1 MILLHLVRYES
12 RPTAT
17 AEHNTLTSDYDS
29 SAIADLVRL
38 GQQKTSR
45 GPATG
50 VFNVHGVRTRAE
62 TNSDEVARALADFLR
77 VFPGSDSDEPD
88 IRVHLFTVDSL
99 EASMGTV
106 PSEASMLY
114 DWDRVKIYH
123 LGPLRYLEVDTRAR
137 VVADVEQ
144 RVLAGFAEKELLQS
158 DWLVTNLF
166 FYPLWGQLLK
176 ESGLFPLH
184 AAGLAKDGRS
194 CLFLGRSGSGKS
206 TLTLQLVRSGYG
218 LLSDDTVF
226 LREKDGVVEALSF
239 PEEINVTEQTVRL
252 IPELSRVQNFTVND
266 LRNKS
271 SFSIEELYP
280 GCIVETSVPAL
291 MVFPEIAEV
300 EATMSAPMSRTEAL
314 ALAMRYG
321 YFFMDP
327 STTGRHFEILSLLT
341 RQTSCFRLYSG
352 SNEEDLGQVVDG
364 LLTASL
370 EQDQSSGE
378 RKE

>member
-1 MILLHLVRYES
+1 MTY
-12 RPTAT
+12 
-17 AEHNTLTSDYDS
+17 DYDS

-38 GQQKTSR
+38 GQKKTNG

-50 VFNVHGVRTRAE
+50 AFNVHGVRTRTE
-62 TNSDEVARALADFLR
+62 TNSDEVGRALAEFLQ

-99 EASMGTV
+99 EESMGTV
-106 PSEASMLY
+106 PRDAMMLY
-114 DWDRVKIYH
+114 DWGKVKIYH
-123 LGPLRYLEVDTRAR
+123 QGPLRYLEVDTRAR

-144 RVLAGFAEKELLQS
+144 RVLAGFAETELLQS
-158 DWLVTNLF
+158 DWLITNLF

-184 AAGLAKDGRS
+184 AAGLVKNGRS

-206 TLTLQLVRSGYG
+206 TLTMQLVRSGYG

-226 LREKDGVVEALSF
+226 LREKDGLVEALSF
-239 PEEINVTEQTVRL
+239 PEEINVTEETVRL

-280 GCIVETSVPAL
+280 GCVVETSVPAL
-291 MVFPEIAEV
+291 MMFPEIAEI
-300 EATMSAPMSRTEAL
+300 EATVSSPMSRTEGL

-327 STTGRHFEILSLLT
+327 STTGRHFEILSLLA

-352 SNEEDLGQVVDG
+352 RNQEDLGQVVDG

-370 EQDQSSGE
+370 EQAQSSGE

>member
-1 MILLHLVRYES
+1 MI
-12 RPTAT
+12 
-17 AEHNTLTSDYDS
+17 SDNDS
-29 SAIADLVRL
+29 SAIAELVRR
-38 GQQKTSR
+38 GQQTINGSPEA
-45 GPATG
+45 GA
-50 VFNVHGVRTRAE
+50 FNLHGVRTRTE
-62 TNSDEVARALADFLR
+62 TNSQEVARALVEFMRA
-77 VFPGSDSDEPD
+77 FPGSDEDEPD
-88 IRVHLFTVDSL
+88 IRVHLFTVDTL
-99 EASMGTV
+99 DETMGTV
-106 PSEASMLY
+106 PSDAVMLY
-114 DWDRVKIYH
+114 DWGKVRIYH
-123 LGPLRYLEVDTRAR
+123 KGPLRYLEVDTRAR

-184 AAGLAKDGRS
+184 AAGLVKDGRS

-206 TLTLQLVRSGYG
+206 TLTVQLVKSGYG

-226 LREKDGVVEALSF
+226 LREKDGMVEALSF

-252 IPELSRVQNFTVND
+252 IPELSRVQNFTVNE
-266 LRNKS
+266 LRDKS

-280 GCIVETSVPAL
+280 DCVVDSSLPAL

-300 EATMSAPMSRTEAL
+300 ETTTSAPMSRTEAL

-321 YFFMDP
+321 YFFLDP
-327 STTGRHFEILSLLT
+327 STTGRHFEILSLLA
-341 RQTSCFRLYSG
+341 RQTSCYHLYSG
-352 SNEEDLGQVVDG
+352 SNQEDLGQVIDG

-370 EQDQSSGE
+370 ERDQSSGE

>member
-1 MILLHLVRYES
+1 M
-12 RPTAT
+12 
-17 AEHNTLTSDYDS
+17 TSDYDS

-38 GQQKTSR
+38 GQQTIS
-45 GPATG
+45 GVPATG
-50 VFNVHGVRTRAE
+50 AFNLHGVRTRTE
-62 TNSDEVARALADFLR
+62 TNSAEVARALADFLR
-77 VFPGSDSDEPD
+77 IFPGDESMYPD

-99 EASMGTV
+99 DESMGTV
-106 PSEASMLY
+106 PTDAKMLY
-114 DWDRVKIYH
+114 DWGKIKIYH
-123 LGPLRYLEVDTRAR
+123 KGSMRYLEVDTRAR

-158 DWLVTNLF
+158 DWLITNLF

-184 AAGLAKDGRS
+184 AAGLVKDGRS

-206 TLTLQLVRSGYG
+206 TLTVQLVRSGYG

-226 LREKDGVVEALSF
+226 LREKDGLVEALSF
-239 PEEINVTEQTVRL
+239 PEEINVTEQTVGL

-280 GCIVETSVPAL
+280 GCVVETSIPAL
-291 MVFPEIAEV
+291 MVFPEVAEV
-300 EATMSAPMSRTEAL
+300 ESTMSAPMTRTEAL

-321 YFFMDP
+321 YFFLDP
-327 STTGRHFEILSLLT
+327 STTGRHFEILSLLA

-352 SNEEDLGQVVDG
+352 SNQEDLGQVVDG

-378 RKE
+378 RKQ